1 MKKLK
6 CEVCDTE
13 FIPTTKD
20 HYTAATI
27 GGFFP
32 RTEAMYDAFDCPQ
45 CGSQIIAKERRKKI
59 DERPET
65 ETEEEDGIK
74 DKD

>member
-20 HYTAATI
+20 HYTAAQI
-27 GGFFP
+27 AGLFP
-32 RTEAMYDAFDCPQ
+32 RTETMYDAFDCPQ
-45 CGSQIIAKERRKKI
+45 CGSQIIAKGRCERM
-59 DERPET
+59 DERT
-65 ETEEEDGIK
+65 ETEAEDGFK